1 MSDLKSRVDALEASF
16 AEANEKLDLLET
28 KLSALEEVAQAGVQ
42 TSAESIT
49 RKTDDNKLTGQT
61 FLIDGSEYS
70 LKYPTVDYQGR
81 KVTEREVIEDESL
94 RSSIFAAHP
103 GLFRK
108 MAMLLLMLL
117 ACVGYSGATSVTIT
131 AYHAEVVTATTRAM
145 YPLQELLI
153 VYRASTDGFEVQ
165 SAETRSRL
173 WGGDVDS
180 VTISGAS
187 TTAAKLAFMRNH
199 LLEATTTG
207 GYRVFL
213 GRNNLEFSYNASSN
227 RLDLRYGRNK
237 QPLWFGSCD
246 SLQSGPSGSA
256 NKIAY
261 LRTINRYRAQ
271 DCLPTTSVATVTAG
285 AAAGSSPTVTVT
297 GDAFSG
303 SISVTTGASGATTGT
318 LATIAL
324 KITAP
329 TGTRVVVTP
338 TGDNST
344 LHASRVKWAGTTTT
358 LVGSIPATALSSAT
372 VYTWDYQVVPY

>member
-1 MSDLKSRVDALEASF
+1 MSDMK
-16 AEANEKLDLLET
+16 KQLET
-28 KLSALEEVAQAGVQ
+28 LEQQFDILEEKVLLTESKLVALEELAQAGVF
-42 TSAESIT
+42 TAPAEPAKKEAIT
-49 RKTDDNKLTGQT
+49 LSGET
-61 FLIDGSEYS
+61 FKHEDAEYS
-70 LKYPTVDYQGR
+70 LKYPTVDYDG
-81 KVTEREVIEDESL
+81 KKYTERELLADETL
-94 RSSIFAAHP
+94 RVSMLKSNP

-108 MAMLLLMLL
+108 MAAVLLLML
-117 ACVGYSGATSVTIT
+117 AFVGLGKATSVTIT
-131 AYHAEVVTATTRAM
+131 AYHAEVVTSNTRSM
-145 YPLQELLI
+145 YPLQGLLI
-153 VYRASTDGFEVQ
+153 IYRASTDGFEVQ
-165 SAETRSRL
+165 SAETRAKL

-187 TTAAKLAFMRNH
+187 TTALKLAFMRNH

-207 GYRVFL
+207 GYRVFI
-213 GRNNLEFSYNASSN
+213 GRSNLEYYYNSTTN
-227 RLDLRYGRNK
+227 RLDLKYGTNK

-271 DCLPTTSVATVTAG
+271 DCLPTTSVATIAAG

-318 LATIAL
+318 LATITL

-338 TGDNST
+338 SGDNST

-358 LVGSIPATALSSAT
+358 LVGSVPATALSSAT
-372 VYTWDYQVVPY
+372 AYTWDYQVVPY